1 MSRRLD
7 DGSVPY
13 IVSTGG
19 GPGLMEAANKGAASV
34 PGALTAGIAISL
46 PFEAGLN
53 KYCSPELSFQHHYF
67 FSRKYALCWPSRA
80 LVACPGGY
88 GTFDELF
95 EVLTL
100 LQSGKISLGNTVP
113 VVLFGKST
121 RIDLV
126 YYNRRPGKDQTYCL
140 SYFL

>member
-1 MSRRLD
+1 
-7 DGSVPY
+7 
-13 IVSTGG
+13 
-19 GPGLMEAANKGAASV
+19 MEAANKGAASV

-53 KYCSPELSFQHHYF
+53 KFCSPELSFQHHYF
-67 FSRKYALCWPSRA
+67 FSRKYALCWPSKEFIFNVTLRLQLFMTRYFHVGRA

-100 LQSGKISLGNTVP
+100 LQSSKISLPDTVP
-113 VVLFGKST
+113 VVLFGMFGSWH
-121 RIDLV
+121 ILQ
-126 YYNRRPGKDQTYCL
+126 Y
-140 SYFL
+140 